1 MPAEPANLYVGKCSS
16 CAIQVCTR
24 FAALCCD
31 ALYCTPASTLGTTE
45 CGSRMYQLSMVRCVH
60 SIYCTHSIVVFRF
73 LTVPDSFTKCL
84 GSSLA
89 SAVCITKRSEDP
101 LCVHV
106 APCIVQIF

>member
-1 MPAEPANLYVGKCSS
+1 MSASALPAPYKS
-16 CAIQVCTR
+16 
-24 FAALCCD
+24 ALVLLRYAVMHCI
-31 ALYCTPASTLGTTE
+31 AHRLALGTTE
-45 CGSRMYQLSMVRCVH
+45 CGSCMYQLSMVRCVH
-60 SIYCTHSIVVFRF
+60 SIYCTHSIVIFRV
-73 LTVPDSFTKCL
+73 LTVSDSSTKRL